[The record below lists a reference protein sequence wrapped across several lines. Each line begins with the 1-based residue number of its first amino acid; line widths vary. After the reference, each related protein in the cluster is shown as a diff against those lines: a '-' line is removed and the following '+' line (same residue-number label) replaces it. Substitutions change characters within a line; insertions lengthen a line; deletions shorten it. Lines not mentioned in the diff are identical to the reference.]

1 MKYEFT
7 IPTKEDAA
15 YIAANLKQN
24 NRQEIIAAIGDNAL
38 NDILRSMKRSKMLGC
53 FKANGV
59 PVAIY
64 GVIPD
69 SLLSDTGVVWL
80 LFSDETMQHR
90 RVVGRYTKRG
100 IQAIL
105 THFSKVYNWVDVGN
119 KDIIRWLQWLGAEIK
134 GPYKHGIYGLPH
146 YYFYFE
152 RGGE

>member
-90 RVVGRYTKRG
+90 QVVGRYTKRG
-100 IQAIL
+100 IQAIMAKYEL
-105 THFSKVYNWVDVGN
+105 VYNWVNTGN
-119 KDIIRWLQWLGAEIK
+119 KDIIRWLKWLGAKFK
-134 GPYKHGIYGLPH
+134 GPYKHGIYGIEH

-152 RGGE
+152 R